1 MNMILFS
8 TIHDYCDNIVNSFHL
23 ISNDRKKILDDISSK
38 INGHVQ
44 NDKELNLLFVCTHN
58 SRRSQFAQVWAHLA
72 INYFGLLSLNSFS
85 CGSEQTMIHKNTITA
100 LESFGFRVQ
109 NEKNNKINFYF
120 SENSYVECF
129 SKTFLHNSLP
139 DNQIISLMT
148 CDDAD
153 KNCPLI
159 TGSLSRISLPYS
171 DPKIYDDSSECIVEY
186 QKTSNHIAQEIFY
199 IFSKV

>member
-1 MNMILFS
+1 MNMTLFPALNN
-8 TIHDYCDNIVNSFHL
+8 YCDKMLDSFSL

-38 INGHVQ
+38 INGYVQ

-72 INYFGLLSLNSFS
+72 INYFGLLNIHSFS
-85 CGSEQTMIHKNTITA
+85 CGSEQTIIHENTIIA

-109 NEKNNKINFYF
+109 REKSNKTNFYF
-120 SENSYVECF
+120 SDNLCIECF

-139 DNQIISLMT
+139 NNQIISLMT

-153 KNCPLI
+153 KNCPFI
-159 TGSLSRISLPYS
+159 AGSLSRISLPYN
-171 DPKIYDDSSECIVEY
+171 DPKIYDDSSECTVEY
-186 QKTSNHIAQEIFY
+186 KNTSNHIAQEIFY